1 MVNPSNRGSMGVMI
15 DDAVEA
21 GVGSSRIR
29 SGTSEMEVQDVLE
42 KYNGVGEAEEMS
54 SSPKLL

>member
-1 MVNPSNRGSMGVMI
+1 VGVKT

-21 GVGSSRIR
+21 GVGSSQIR

-42 KYNGVGEAEEMS
+42 K
-54 SSPKLL
+54 